1 MAPSTPSD
9 SHRAL
14 WRLSACQHGV
24 VTHEQLVTHGLGPEG
39 IRHRCAIGRLHRIY
53 RGVYAVGRPQ
63 LSREGRW
70 LAATLA
76 CGPSSALSHASA
88 AALWGIRTPRAALP
102 IEISAPRRTDRRQ
115 PGVRFHR
122 VVMSAADL
130 TCRDGVP
137 VVSPAR
143 TLLNQAA
150 TSSRGRLEADINAA
164 DIHGLITPGAL
175 RRSLD
180 GFRGQPGVTALRGL
194 LDQHTFT
201 LTHSELERLFI
212 PIARSA
218 GLPKP
223 RTQAWVNGFRVDFF
237 WPELGLVAETDGL
250 RYHRTP
256 AQQAKDLVRDQT
268 HKAAGLEPLRFTH
281 WQVAYDKRWVRAT
294 LCRVTE
300 RIRRS

>member
-1 MAPSTPSD
+1 MARRHTRVRTVI
-9 SHRAL
+9 RAEPRQCSRPL
-14 WRLSACQHGV
+14 GDPRASSSPADRD
-24 VTHEQLVTHGLGPEG
+24 LGPAP
-39 IRHRCAIGRLHRIY
+39 HR
-53 RGVYAVGRPQ
+53 
-63 LSREGRW
+63 
-70 LAATLA
+70 
-76 CGPSSALSHASA
+76 
-88 AALWGIRTPRAALP
+88 
-102 IEISAPRRTDRRQ
+102 SAPAC
-115 PGVRFHR
+115 VRFHR

-175 RRSLD
+175 RRCLD
-180 GFRGQPGVTALRGL
+180 GFCGQPGVTALRGL
-194 LDQHTFT
+194 LDQHAFT
-201 LTHSELERLFI
+201 LTHSELERLFV
-212 PIARSA
+212 PVARSA

-223 RTQAWVNGFRVDFF
+223 HTQAWVNGFRVDFF
-237 WPELGLVAETDGL
+237 WPELGLVVETDGL